1 MAGGLGVLAYALAER
16 RFSAVGPVWALG
28 AFAIAT
34 ECLPIRLPRANY
46 VSITFLPVILTFL
59 LVGPTEALVILGI
72 GALAGSGVVHRL
84 HLRNSL
90 ALASQNMLAAAVA
103 WWVFDAIRVLGL
115 GFSLADIPILGL
127 LGYAVAFSL
136 ANLVLQRWRGQH
148 KEEPIAAEL
157 AEPRHLADLT
167 TNLFLL
173 PMAASVLVIYRAAGL
188 ISLIFT
194 LLILLMALAI
204 FRFYINLDTAHQEIT
219 ALYEVSR
226 DLGTSLSITETLQL
240 VIESARKLVNADHCH
255 GFLVNHKKRQLFPIS
270 DGREHPGSGP
280 SPETMLSP
288 QEERTLYQL
297 ALTGKAEVLPLF
309 GVGAEAEG
317 KKPRPRRS
325 LLALPLGKDG
335 EPLAVLTLAKDNRTF
350 SAQEIALLSILRNQA
365 NVALKNAQ
373 LYEDTEHLARTDGL
387 TGLFNQRSMREL
399 LDSEIKR
406 AERFSRSLSMIMI
419 DLDFFK
425 KVNDQHGHEAGNQV
439 LKDLAGI
446 LTASVR
452 DVDIVARYGGEEFTI
467 ILPEADEAQARL
479 VAERIQQAVADNVF
493 EPQPGLKLRLTV
505 SQGVATFPVHAS
517 SAGELIARADEAL
530 YAAKQGGRNLVCL
543 VAPQINQMT

>member
-16 RFSAVGPVWALG
+16 RFSAVGSAWALG
-28 AFAIAT
+28 AFAVAT

-46 VSITFLPVILTFL
+46 VSITFLPVILAFL
-59 LVGPTEALVILGI
+59 LVGPAEALVVLGI
-72 GALAGSGVVHRL
+72 GALVGSGIVHRL
-84 HLRNSL
+84 HLWNSL
-90 ALASQNMLAAAVA
+90 ALANQNMFAAAVA
-103 WWVFDAIRVLGL
+103 WWVFDAIRGLGL
-115 GFSLADIPILGL
+115 GFSLAEIPILGL
-127 LGYAVAFSL
+127 LGYAVTFSL

-157 AEPRHLADLT
+157 SEPHHLSDLT

-226 DLGTSLSITETLQL
+226 ELGTSLSITETLQL
-240 VIESARKLVNADHCH
+240 AIESASRLVNADHCH

-288 QEERTLYQL
+288 QEERMLYQL

-335 EPLAVLTLAKDNRTF
+335 EPVAVLTLAKDNRTF

-373 LYEDTEHLARTDGL
+373 LYEDTERLARTDGL
-387 TGLFNQRSMREL
+387 TGLFNQRTMREL

-425 KVNDQHGHEAGNQV
+425 KVNDQYGHEAGNQV
-439 LKDLAGI
+439 LKGLAGI

-452 DVDIVARYGGEEFTI
+452 DVDIVARYGGEEFAVV
-467 ILPEADEAQARL
+467 LPEADEAQARL
-479 VAERIQQAVADNVF
+479 VAERIQQGVADNVF
-493 EPQPGLKLRLTV
+493 EPQPGLELRLTV
-505 SQGVATFPVHAS
+505 SQGVATFPVHAN
-517 SAGELIARADEAL
+517 SAGEVIVRADEAL

-543 VAPQINQMT
+543 AAPRST